1 MLFYHQGT
9 NRLMIDS
16 HMKNFP
22 WPKGRKPQKEFR
34 EMTKFVFLRVSLPR
48 AAPGLG
54 GGDSSYFKPTP
65 KKHPYHW
72 RLCIFIK
79 LVKKKT
85 DFFWLSMCLARKWY
99 SKTLFLIVLLETGPP
114 FYVVIRTTRRSRRFA
129 GHDFGHCKCIKVQVC
144 FGNCVITSLTSSD
157 CV

>member
-9 NRLMIDS
+9 NRLMINS
-16 HMKNFP
+16 YMKNFP

-54 GGDSSYFKPTP
+54 GGDSSYFKPTR

-79 LVKKKT
+79 LVKKN
-85 DFFWLSMCLARKWY
+85 R
-99 SKTLFLIVLLETGPP
+99 LFLTVNVFSTKVVLEDTIFNCATGDGSAILRGHQDHAKVSS
-114 FYVVIRTTRRSRRFA
+114 FCRARFWSL
-129 GHDFGHCKCIKVQVC
+129 QVHKSS
-144 FGNCVITSLTSSD
+144 SLFW
-157 CV
+157 